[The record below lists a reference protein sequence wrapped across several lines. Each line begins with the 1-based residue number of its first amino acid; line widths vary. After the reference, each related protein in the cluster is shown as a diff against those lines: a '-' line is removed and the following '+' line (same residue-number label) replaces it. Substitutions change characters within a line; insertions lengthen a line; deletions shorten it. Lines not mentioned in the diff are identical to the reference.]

1 MFSEGRLGF
10 ALFGFGE
17 RRGRRGPLPPF
28 VRAFAPSIASSR
40 KPLFR
45 AVFRSASGVSI
56 NRARVS
62 AKMEHMNAYANS
74 THYFQRGRRRVL
86 SLPFVGAMA
95 LFAALILSLAACQS
109 AEDRGGQT
117 RGSAQSSRSSDPF
130 VIPTALPD
138 SPPNRPDAVPEDLST
153 LWEVWAILNSEHV
166 DRQEFDPAKF
176 DEEAIRGLIRA
187 IGDPHTNYVPPE
199 VFQIE
204 SQDIYGSFEG
214 IGANVQM
221 RADGKLIIVAPIEGG
236 PAEKAGLRPGDLV
249 LAVNGESLEG
259 LSLLDA
265 VNKIR
270 GPKGSEARLLIL
282 HLGAAAEEEVTV
294 VRDTIDLP
302 SVLVR
307 SRDGDRFAH
316 IRLTTFYQDT
326 PANLSNAIRG
336 EVARGAE
343 GVILDVRDNPG
354 GLLGSVID
362 VVSLFIENG
371 VIMYEVNGAGQRAD
385 HRVRDGGEF
394 ADLPLVLLT
403 NEGSASASE
412 ILAGALKDYRRAPV
426 VGATTFGKGSVNQ
439 LRRLGNGGGL
449 FLTFAKWYTPSGQLI
464 EGNGVQP
471 DHEVTSRDRQK
482 ADTSQFEKAV
492 EVMEGMLGGASSV
505 RGGS

>member
-1 MFSEGRLGF
+1 M
-10 ALFGFGE
+10 A
-17 RRGRRGPLPPF
+17 
-28 VRAFAPSIASSR
+28 
-40 KPLFR
+40 
-45 AVFRSASGVSI
+45 
-56 NRARVS
+56 
-62 AKMEHMNAYANS
+62 HMNAYANS
-74 THYFQRGRRRVL
+74 THYPACRRRGRLRVFSRR
-86 SLPFVGAMA
+86 PFVGAIA
-95 LFAALILSLAACQS
+95 LFAALALLLAACQP
-109 AEDRGGQT
+109 ADGGGGQ
-117 RGSAQSSRSSDPF
+117 SQSVAPSSRSSDPF
-130 VIPTALPD
+130 IIPTALPD
-138 SPPNRPDAVPEDLST
+138 SPPDRPGAVPEDLST
-153 LWEVWAILNSEHV
+153 LWEVWSILNSEHV

-236 PAEKAGLRPGDLV
+236 PAEKAGLRPGDVV

-282 HLGAAAEEEVTV
+282 HLGAASEEEVTV

-326 PANLSNAIRG
+326 PANLSDAIRG
-336 EVARGAE
+336 ELARGAE
-343 GVILDVRDNPG
+343 GLILDVRDNPG

-362 VVSLFIENG
+362 VVSLFIEDG
-371 VIMYEVNGAGQRAD
+371 IIMYEVNGAGQRAD
-385 HRVRDGGEF
+385 HRVVRGGGEF
-394 ADLPLVLLT
+394 ADLPMVLLI

-426 VGATTFGKGSVNQ
+426 VGAKTFGKGSVNQ

-464 EGNGVQP
+464 EGNGVEP

-492 EVMEGMLGGASSV
+492 EVMEGIVGGASA